1 MSNIVR
7 IPVGDGDAPVPD
19 PVPSA
24 ATPPD
29 LATQAA
35 RAALGIV
42 VIAVE
47 AVLSILRR
55 VSGYPDHDEEVARPE
70 GVALITGAALG
81 LAIEA
86 IRAGAAAAEL
96 ARRTV
101 VPPTAFLIETFF
113 DGARRTGEDLAGRW
127 NDEWRAERPGA
138 AYVADAVVVETVRRA
153 IEAILGQLDLTEI
166 VLDLDLNRIIAA
178 VDLDAVVRELDVD
191 AIVRRVDIDGI
202 IRQVD
207 IDAVASRIDVEQIA
221 ERIDL
226 DSLAGR
232 LDMERLI
239 ARLDLARLSLE
250 VIDQIDL
257 PEIIRSSTGAVA
269 SEGVRVVR
277 MQTFGADRAI
287 TGLVSRVLGRRPSA
301 VPDDTAEPDDPDGA
315 GG

>member
-1 MSNIVR
+1 MNNIVR
-7 IPVGDGDAPVPD
+7 IPVGDGDEPARDVPS
-19 PVPSA
+19 SA
-24 ATPPD
+24 ATRPD

-42 VIAVE
+42 VVAVE
-47 AVLSILRR
+47 AVIGILRR
-55 VSGYPDHDEEVARPE
+55 VSGYPDHEEEVAEPE

-86 IRAGAAAAEL
+86 IKVGAAAAEL

-101 VPPTAFLIETFF
+101 VPPTAFLVDTFF
-113 DGARRTGEDLAGRW
+113 DGARRTGEDLAGQW

-138 AYVADAVVVETVRRA
+138 ATVADAVVVETVRRA

-166 VLDLDLNRIIAA
+166 VLDLDLDRIIAA
-178 VDLDAVVRELDVD
+178 VDLDAVVRELDVN
-191 AIVRRVDIDGI
+191 AIVRRVDINGI
-202 IRQVD
+202 IGQVD

-226 DSLAGR
+226 DTLAGR
-232 LDMERLI
+232 IDMERLI
-239 ARLDLARLSLE
+239 ARLDLAKLSLE

-269 SEGVRVVR
+269 SESVRIVR

-287 TGLVSRVLGRRPSA
+287 TGLVGRVLGRRPPEPDGSA
-301 VPDDTAEPDDPDGA
+301 DPSATDDPDG
-315 GG
+315 